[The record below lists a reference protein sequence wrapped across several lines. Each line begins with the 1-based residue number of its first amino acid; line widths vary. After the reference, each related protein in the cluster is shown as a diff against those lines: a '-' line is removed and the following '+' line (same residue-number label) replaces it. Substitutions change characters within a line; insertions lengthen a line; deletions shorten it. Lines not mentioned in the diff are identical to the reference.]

1 MANPR
6 LEYWTIANGETIS
19 DAIDKQHLDLLGTT
33 LPTLTGANIS
43 FTTSPTLAGT
53 YDVLT
58 WEGAVV
64 TFAKAAGNA
73 INWDPLKFAGRRFIR
88 IVSDS
93 AEGAKRTFTPIFRDF
108 N

>member
-1 MANPR
+1 M
-6 LEYWTIANGETIS
+6 
-19 DAIDKQHLDLLGTT
+19 
-33 LPTLTGANIS
+33 TGANVS
-43 FTTSPTLAGT
+43 FLTSPTLAGT

-58 WEGAVV
+58 WEGNVV

-73 INWDPLKFAGRRFIR
+73 INWDPLKFAGRRFIK

-93 AEGAKRTFTPIFRDF
+93 AEGGKREIYPVFRDF